1 MADLHILREH
11 ALGLAA
17 ARKIATT
24 WAEQVESEFGMDCTL
39 TEGKAG
45 DVVHFTRSGVN
56 GTLHVT
62 KDRFELDAK
71 LGFLLGAFKGKIEA
85 EIVKN
90 LDSLLAPK
98 AAPKAAAKKAA
109 PKK

>member
-11 ALGLAA
+11 TLGHAA
-17 ARKIATT
+17 ARKIAIQ
-24 WAEQVESEFGMDCTL
+24 WAEQVESEFDMRCTIE
-39 TEGKAG
+39 EGKFEDMVRFERTG
-45 DVVHFTRSGVN
+45 VH

-71 LGFLLGAFKGKIEA
+71 LGFLLGAFKHRIEA

-90 LDSLLAPK
+90 LDSLLAP
-98 AAPKAAAKKAA
+98 AKKA
-109 PKK
+109 PRKKS